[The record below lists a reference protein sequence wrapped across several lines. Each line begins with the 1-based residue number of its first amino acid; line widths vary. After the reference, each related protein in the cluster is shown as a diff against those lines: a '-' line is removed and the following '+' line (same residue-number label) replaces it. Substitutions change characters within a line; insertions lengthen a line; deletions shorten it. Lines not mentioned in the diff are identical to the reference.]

1 MYKNNC
7 WTWQLT
13 VNLGKSILITIIK
26 PIPNTTTSTH
36 KKCVFY
42 AEASQWNVMRLI
54 KWLEFFFIVT
64 QKGMNGNN
72 FVLNKTMKLWHS
84 RHSID
89 FRNNNYV
96 LRYTWIHDIWTV
108 VKKNFLSKC
117 DTATIP
123 STFIFLFPTEE
134 WHFQYQLVLFNSF
147 HFVCVL

>member
-54 KWLEFFFIVT
+54 KWLEFFLLSHRKEWMEIILYWIKRWNYDILGIQLIFAIIIMYYDIPEFMIYEPLSKRIFSRNVT
-64 QKGMNGNN
+64 Q
-72 FVLNKTMKLWHS
+72 
-84 RHSID
+84 
-89 FRNNNYV
+89 
-96 LRYTWIHDIWTV
+96 LRFHQH
-108 VKKNFLSKC
+108 
-117 DTATIP
+117 
-123 STFIFLFPTEE
+123 LFSYS
-134 WHFQYQLVLFNSF
+134 QQN
-147 HFVCVL
+147 